1 MFKYFIYNYQETDFV
16 SFRYNH
22 QETDF
27 ASLKREAGKVCFL
40 SHTDTQIDTNN
51 QKSQNLCLIF

>member
-1 MFKYFIYNYQETDFV
+1 MFKYFRSNHQETDFL

-22 QETDF
+22 QDTDF
-27 ASLKREAGKVCFL
+27 VSLKREAGKVCFL

-51 QKSQNLCLIF
+51 QKNQSFI

>member
-1 MFKYFIYNYQETDFV
+1 MFEYFRYNHQKTDFV

-22 QETDF
+22 QETDYV
-27 ASLKREAGKVCFL
+27 SLKREAGKVCFR

-51 QKSQNLCLIF
+51 QKRQSLYLIF